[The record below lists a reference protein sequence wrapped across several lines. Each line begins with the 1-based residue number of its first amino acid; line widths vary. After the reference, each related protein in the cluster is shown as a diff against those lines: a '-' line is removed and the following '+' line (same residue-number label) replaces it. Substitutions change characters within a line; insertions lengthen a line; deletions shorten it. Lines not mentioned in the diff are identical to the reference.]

1 MKNYAKPN
9 MEIVKIG
16 NEADIL
22 TASPAND
29 NIFTDGEWDLG
40 NLANGN

>member
-9 MEIVKIG
+9 MEIIKIG
-16 NEADIL
+16 DKADIV
-22 TASPAND
+22 TTSPTND
-29 NIFTDGEWDLG
+29 NIFNDGEWDLG

>member
-9 MEIVKIG
+9 MEILKIG
-16 NEADIL
+16 NEADIV
-22 TASPAND
+22 TASQINE
-29 NIFTDGEWDLG
+29 NKLKDGEWDFG

>member
-9 MEIVKIG
+9 MEILKIG
-16 NEADIL
+16 NEADIV
-22 TASPAND
+22 TASQINYK
-29 NIFTDGEWDLG
+29 IFNDGEWDFG

>member
-9 MEIVKIG
+9 MEIIKIG
-16 NEADIL
+16 NEADIV
-22 TASPAND
+22 TTSPTTD
-29 NIFTDGEWDLG
+29 NIFNDGGWDLG

>member
-9 MEIVKIG
+9 MEIIG
-16 NEADIL
+16 IVADIVM
-22 TASPAND
+22 ASPFND
-29 NIFTDGEWDLG
+29 NIFNDGEWDLG